1 MARAKASP
9 RALRNFATQLV
20 RVVCLFIVVTAIAST
35 DLRAQTDD
43 LGNLVLSLG
52 DAIVDATKA
61 STHKPRV
68 RIENFRGIDGDA
80 NELGVELA
88 NQISDLLRQASATSM
103 HNFFYVLDRIPD
115 TSPDAY
121 KQPCDE
127 KHPWPDIL
135 VKGSMDVINGRLSLR
150 VTANRTSDSSLV
162 FDQIVLLPMDPAMEA
177 SIGKRLTTVGES
189 AVWLRPGYDP
199 DKNEESKASKG
210 AQKAENITPPSCIYC
225 ARADYTDGAR
235 MAKIQGVVTLRVLIG
250 KDGGPMEM
258 EVVSGLPCGL
268 NHAAID
274 AVKEWRLKPAT
285 TADGTPIAVW
295 QEIEVTFQLY

>member
-1 MARAKASP
+1 
-9 RALRNFATQLV
+9 V
-20 RVVCLFIVVTAIAST
+20 RVVCLCIASSVIAST

-43 LGNLVLSLG
+43 LQNLVRGLSE
-52 DAIVDATKA
+52 AIVDANKA
-61 STHKPRV
+61 TTVKPRV
-68 RIENFRGIDGDA
+68 RVETFRGLDGDA
-80 NELGVELA
+80 NELGVQLA
-88 NQISDLLRQASATSM
+88 NQLSDQLREVSATSM
-103 HNFFYVLDRIPD
+103 HHTFYVLDRIPD
-115 TSPDAY
+115 ASPDAY

-135 VKGSMDVINGRLSLR
+135 VKGSMDEINGRLSLR
-150 VTANRTSDSSLV
+150 VTANRTSDSSFV
-162 FDQIVLLPMDPAMEA
+162 FDRIALLPMDPAIEA
-177 SIGKRLTTVGES
+177 SMGKRLTTVGES

-199 DKNEESKASKG
+199 DKDEESKASKG

-235 MAKIQGVVTLRVLIG
+235 MAKIQGVVTLTVLIG
-250 KDGGPMEM
+250 KDGDPMEI

-274 AVKEWRLKPAT
+274 AVKEWRLRPAT
-285 TADGTPIAVW
+285 IADGTPIAVW